1 MTPLGAGAI
10 VRRLMME
17 PASHAPAPR
26 APHRSR
32 AERRAAAQRAECAAT
47 TALDVLGQKW
57 VLRIV
62 WTLGNRTQR
71 FCELQDA
78 LGGANSA
85 TLSQRLKLLEDEG
98 LIDRTIVSEVPPWVE
113 YSLTDKG
120 ADLRRAIARIDRWAD
135 RWAPTQ

>member
-1 MTPLGAGAI
+1 
-10 VRRLMME
+10 ME
-17 PASHAPAPR
+17 PVTAPAPSG
-26 APHRSR
+26 PPVTR

-47 TALDVLGQKW
+47 AALTTLGQKW

-62 WTLGNRTQR
+62 RELGAGTRR

-98 LIDRTIVSEVPPWVE
+98 LLDRRVVASTPPWVE

-120 ADLRRAIARIDRWAD
+120 AELRLAIAGIDRWAE
-135 RWAPTQ
+135 RWAASS

>member
-1 MTPLGAGAI
+1 MDAGLQAI
-10 VRRLMME
+10 
-17 PASHAPAPR
+17 PA

-47 TALDVLGQKW
+47 AALTILGQKW

-62 WTLGNRTQR
+62 RELGTRTQR

-98 LIDRTIVSEVPPWVE
+98 LVDRRVIASTPPWVE
-113 YSLTDKG
+113 YTLTAKG
-120 ADLRRAIARIDRWAD
+120 AELCLAIGGIDAWAERWAH
-135 RWAPTQ
+135 PS

>member
-1 MTPLGAGAI
+1 MQAGTP
-10 VRRLMME
+10 
-17 PASHAPAPR
+17 PALAPAPVT
-26 APHRSR
+26 R

-47 TALDVLGQKW
+47 TALTTLGQKW

-62 WTLGNRTQR
+62 RELGDGTRR

-98 LIDRTIVSEVPPWVE
+98 LVDRRVVASTPPWVE

-120 ADLRRAIARIDRWAD
+120 AELRLAIGGIDQWAERWAH
-135 RWAPTQ
+135 PS

>member
-1 MTPLGAGAI
+1 
-10 VRRLMME
+10 ME
-17 PASHAPAPR
+17 PGLSAPSPAT
-26 APHRSR
+26 HRTR

-47 TALDVLGQKW
+47 AALNVLGQKW

-62 WTLGNRTQR
+62 RELGQETRR

-98 LIDRTIVSEVPPWVE
+98 LIDRRLVSEMPPWVE
-113 YSLTDKG
+113 YSLTAKG
-120 ADLRRAIARIDRWAD
+120 ADLRRAIAGIDRWAD
-135 RWAPTQ
+135 RWAVVQ

>member
-1 MTPLGAGAI
+1 
-10 VRRLMME
+10 MME
-17 PASHAPAPR
+17 PAPHVPAPR

-47 TALDVLGQKW
+47 TALNVLGQKW
-57 VLRIV
+57 VMRIV
-62 WTLGNRTQR
+62 RSLGERTQR

-85 TLSQRLKLLEDEG
+85 TLSQRLKMLEDEG

-120 ADLRRAIARIDRWAD
+120 SDLRRAIARIDRWAD
-135 RWAPTQ
+135 RWSPSQ

>member
-1 MTPLGAGAI
+1 MD
-10 VRRLMME
+10 
-17 PASHAPAPR
+17 PAPSTSTSNGT
-26 APHRSR
+26 RSR
-32 AERRAAAQRAECAAT
+32 AIRRAAAQRAECAAT
-47 TALDVLGQKW
+47 AALNTLGQKW

-62 WTLGNRTQR
+62 RELGEQTQR

-98 LIDRTIVSEVPPWVE
+98 LIDRTAVSEVPPWVE

-120 ADLRRAIARIDRWAD
+120 AELRRALAGIDRWAD
-135 RWAPTQ
+135 RWAAREQ

>member
-1 MTPLGAGAI
+1 
-10 VRRLMME
+10 ME
-17 PASHAPAPR
+17 PGSTPTIAAGSAAT
-26 APHRSR
+26 R

-47 TALDVLGQKW
+47 AALTTLGQKW

-62 WTLGNRTQR
+62 RELGEGTRR

-98 LIDRTIVSEVPPWVE
+98 LVHRRVVASTPPWVE
-113 YSLTDKG
+113 YSLTGKG
-120 ADLRRAIARIDRWAD
+120 VELRAAIAGIDHWAERWA
-135 RWAPTQ
+135 RIS

>member
-1 MTPLGAGAI
+1 MQPGTPPVL
-10 VRRLMME
+10 
-17 PASHAPAPR
+17 APTPVT
-26 APHRSR
+26 R

-47 TALDVLGQKW
+47 TALTTLGQKW

-62 WTLGNRTQR
+62 RELGDGTRR

-98 LIDRTIVSEVPPWVE
+98 LVDRRVVASTPPWVE
-113 YSLTDKG
+113 YTLTAKG
-120 ADLRRAIARIDRWAD
+120 AELCLAIGGIDQWAERWAH
-135 RWAPTQ
+135 PS

>member
-1 MTPLGAGAI
+1 
-10 VRRLMME
+10 ME
-17 PASHAPAPR
+17 PGPLPTIATGPAVT
-26 APHRSR
+26 R

-47 TALDVLGQKW
+47 AALTTLGQKW

-62 WTLGNRTQR
+62 RELGERTRR

-98 LIDRTIVSEVPPWVE
+98 LVDRRVVASTPPWVE

-120 ADLRRAIARIDRWAD
+120 AELSAAIAGIDRWAE
-135 RWAPTQ
+135 RWARVS